1 MTREQGV
8 LTAKKI
14 GLFGKGGAGKSTVTI
29 MLAGVLEDLGYE
41 VSILDADSTN
51 VGLSQALGLKR
62 SPRPLIDYFGGMVF
76 RGGRVTCPVDDP
88 TPLEDADIS
97 LDTLPA
103 EYFGRTMEG
112 IYLLMA
118 GKMGEQGPGA
128 GCDGPM
134 SKIARDLTLHLS
146 KQAPVMLI
154 DFKAGF
160 EDSARGVVTGLDWAL
175 VVVDPTCA
183 SVQIAVDLT
192 RTVEE
197 LKAGAPPATKHLETP
212 ELVEIANRTYASA
225 RIKGVLAVLN
235 KIGSDETEEILRRE
249 LARGGIEPIG
259 RIHEDGSISHAWL
272 RGIALR
278 WADRWDEVRTI
289 AKKLE
294 AAERESIT
302 SRAGVV

>member
-1 MTREQGV
+1 MTREEGV

-29 MLAGVLEDLGYE
+29 MLAGVLKDLGYE

-51 VGLSQALGLKR
+51 VGLSQALGLDR
-62 SPRPLIDYFGGMVF
+62 SPRSLIDYFGGMVF

-88 TPLEDADIS
+88 TPLADAEIS
-97 LDTLPA
+97 LDTLPS
-103 EYFGRTMEG
+103 EYFGRTIEG
-112 IYLLMA
+112 AYVLVA

-134 SKIARDLTLHLS
+134 SKIARDLTLRLS
-146 KQAPVMLI
+146 KMSPVTLI

-160 EDSARGVVTGLDWAL
+160 EDTARGVVTGLDWAL
-175 VVVDPTCA
+175 CVVDPTCA
-183 SVQIAVDLT
+183 SVQMAVDLA

-212 ELVEIANRTYASA
+212 ELVEIANRSYAHA
-225 RIKGVLAVLN
+225 RIKGVLAALN
-235 KIGSDETEEILRRE
+235 KIDSEEAERILRE
-249 LARGGIEPIG
+249 KLAEGDVEPIG
-259 RIHEDGSISHAWL
+259 TIHEDPSIHLSWL
-272 RGIALR
+272 RGTPLR
-278 WADRWDEVRTI
+278 WAGRWDEARGI

-294 AAERESIT
+294 AAERESMN
-302 SRAGVV
+302 SRVEVV